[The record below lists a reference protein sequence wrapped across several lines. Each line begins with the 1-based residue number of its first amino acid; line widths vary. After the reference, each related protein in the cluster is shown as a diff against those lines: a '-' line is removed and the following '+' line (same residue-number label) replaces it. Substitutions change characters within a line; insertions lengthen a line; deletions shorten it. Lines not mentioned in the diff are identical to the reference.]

1 MTPFFPFTHIHTVKD
16 ERGERNKNL
25 LDAATFFL
33 TPKKKRKRKKKSGE
47 LQNNAKIADYLTH
60 PSKPSL

>member
-1 MTPFFPFTHIHTVKD
+1 VKD